1 VLAGLAI
8 ILAAAGVSASIPQP
22 VSRPVLLTSGIA
34 ENPCAPQQ
42 VMAVPADVSGV
53 FEPGTSVLRIADG
66 ILAAPG
72 RPVPLTRAES
82 ACVAAATQASQR
94 WLASGLVPGRNS
106 QQHAMSAR
114 ALLDLRLL
122 VGPNGAV
129 AAGWRPIWQYAWPRD
144 SSWVAVALADT
155 GHTAESLRILRFLQR
170 VQAPDG
176 TWAARYRLD
185 GSGPVRD
192 HRPAELD
199 AVGWVPWA
207 AWSWYTAAQPADP
220 GLARSEL
227 DQLWPMVT
235 AAADAAARSLTGD
248 GLPGP
253 SMDYWEEKQI
263 EVTLGTAAPLLAG
276 LRAAAD
282 LARDR
287 GARALASHWNAAATR
302 LSAGIGRGF
311 GKYGFNRVAFASSG
325 PDAAITFLGPPLAA
339 PGPAV
344 LRAASAAQ
352 QALQL
357 PDGGLQPG
365 TNWAGT
371 KDVAW
376 TPETALFALFDAAT
390 GQHQRAAAVL
400 SWLAGHRTALG
411 ELPEQV
417 NAAGHPVSVAPLA
430 WTDAI
435 VVLATLAQAH
445 QLPVPGDGNTQVK
458 SSIAATRDGAS
469 SPRLG

>member
-1 VLAGLAI
+1 MTAGHRGRSAVLAGLAI
-8 ILAAAGVSASIPQP
+8 ILAAAGVSASIPRP
-22 VSRPVLLTSGIA
+22 DSPPVLLTSGIA
-34 ENPCAPQQ
+34 ENPCAPQS
-42 VMAVPADVSGV
+42 VVAVPASVSGH
-53 FEPGTSVLRIADG
+53 FEPGSSVLRTADG
-66 ILAAPG
+66 ILVAPG
-72 RPVPLTRAES
+72 RSVPLAGAEA

-94 WLASGLVPGRNS
+94 WLASGLVPGRGS
-106 QQHAMSAR
+106 QQHAMCTR

-155 GHTAESLRILRFLQR
+155 GHTAEALRILRFLQH

-176 TWAARYRLD
+176 TWAARYWLD

-207 AWSWYTAAQPADP
+207 TWSWYTAAQPADP
-220 GLARSEL
+220 GLARREL
-227 DQLWPMVT
+227 DHLWPMVT
-235 AAADAAARSLTGD
+235 AAADAAARSLTAD
-248 GLPGP
+248 GLPGA

-287 GARALASHWNAAATR
+287 GAWALASRWNAAATR
-302 LSAGIGRGF
+302 LSAGLQRGF
-311 GKYGFNRVAFASSG
+311 EAFGFNRVAFAGSG
-325 PDAAITFLGPPLAA
+325 ADAAITFLGPPLAA
-339 PGPAV
+339 PDPAV
-344 LRAASAAQ
+344 LRAARAAQ
-352 QALQL
+352 QALRL
-357 PDGGLQPG
+357 PDGGLRPG
-365 TNWAGT
+365 TGWAGA

-390 GQHQRAAAVL
+390 GQHQRAVAVL

-411 ELPEQV
+411 ELSEQV
-417 NAAGHPVSVAPLA
+417 SAAGHPVSVAPLA

-435 VVLATLAQAH
+435 ALLATLAQAH
-445 QLPVPGDGNTQVK
+445 PLPVP
-458 SSIAATRDGAS
+458 AS
-469 SPRLG
+469 G

>member
-1 VLAGLAI
+1 VLAGLAVV
-8 ILAAAGVSASIPQP
+8 LVVAGVSASIARPGSP
-22 VSRPVLLTSGIA
+22 PVLLTSGIA
-34 ENPCAPQQ
+34 ENPCAPQN
-42 VMAVPADVSGV
+42 VVAVPASVSGH
-53 FEPGTSVLRIADG
+53 FEPVSSVLRTADG
-66 ILAAPG
+66 ILVAP
-72 RPVPLTRAES
+72 RRSVPLTGAES

-94 WLASGLVPGRNS
+94 WLASGLIPGRSS
-106 QQHAMSAR
+106 QQQAMSTR

-122 VGPNGAV
+122 VRPDGAV

-176 TWAARYRLD
+176 TWAARYWLG

-192 HRPAELD
+192 QRPAELD

-207 AWSWYTAAQPADP
+207 AWSWYTAARAADP
-220 GLARSEL
+220 GLARREL
-227 DQLWPMVT
+227 SQLWPMVT
-235 AAADAAARSLTGD
+235 AAADAAARSLTAD
-248 GLPGP
+248 GLPAA
-253 SMDYWEEKQI
+253 SMDYWEEEQT
-263 EVTLGTAAPLLAG
+263 EVTLSTAAPLLAG

-282 LARDR
+282 LAHRR
-287 GARALASHWNAAATR
+287 GARALASRWDAAATR
-302 LSAGIGRGF
+302 LAAGIQRGF
-311 GKYGFNRVAFASSG
+311 GTYGFHRVAFASSG
-325 PDAAITFLGPPLAA
+325 ADAAIAFLGPPLAA
-339 PGPAV
+339 ASPAV

-352 QALQL
+352 QALRL
-357 PDGGLQPG
+357 PDGGLRPG
-365 TNWAGT
+365 TSWAGA

-376 TPETALFALFDAAT
+376 TPETAMFALFDAAT

-417 NAAGHPVSVAPLA
+417 SATGHPVSVAPLA

-435 VVLATLAQAH
+435 VLLATVAQAH
-445 QLPVPGDGNTQVK
+445 QLPVP
-458 SSIAATRDGAS
+458 AA
-469 SPRLG
+469 